1 MSLSDASCIFSF
13 EFIRGETT
21 QTGAKFAGKKKN
33 QFGGQ
38 NEQKINQN
46 GKQRTNRTNEERQLL
61 PHARCSFVWVNPILA
76 RIGGI
81 GGNDAQFFFKPKRAT
96 NELPGKFVPSLQSSS
111 SSAFRTMTR
120 AKNRKKENSVES

>member
-21 QTGAKFAGKKKN
+21 QTGAKFAKKKN

-46 GKQRTNRTNEERQLL
+46 LSKEQIGQTKNGWQLL
-61 PHARCSFVWVNPILA
+61 PHVVHLFWLIRYLRGSGALA
-76 RIGGI
+76 GTMH
-81 GGNDAQFFFKPKRAT
+81 NFFKPKRAT
-96 NELPGKFVPSLQSSS
+96 NEFCQVNLFLHNPRLLRSE
-111 SSAFRTMTR
+111 R
-120 AKNRKKENSVES
+120 